1 MLPIIMNDLIRSSST
16 LSDEASEP
24 IKTILEAQ
32 VVDFDPSLASNSN
45 SSEHYEYNQTCHTG
59 SSDSEDLTTPADLAF
74 VQESSNVLRAVL
86 DELDMERAR
95 RIQAE
100 IRLAELPQK
109 RKEELKQKEA
119 QDAKRNQD
127 EQDAEL
133 EEEMNDYASDF
144 SREKHLVIALEIKK
158 IFENKTKIP
167 KKKLYTI
174 LHDLFENLF
183 NITIRDTCGTI
194 KCPTSV
200 KRQKQKRIKEAIHH
214 VQHEIDS
221 GMSRLMRTEYEEND
235 LKSSLET
242 VAKKF
247 VHDLIMDSGGGK
259 FRKTLSGHDQ
269 QSYEEKLTELSS
281 LLNEFRRTSARETK
295 VLTIERDEYRSLL
308 DSLTS
313 TNKAI
318 TLAKQK
324 EDGTLPF
331 YQTRLLEISPWD
343 EKVNDYI
350 QCTDEFYEWQAF
362 DTRTGKWNEK
372 KLGSN
377 SYFQN
382 LPFGNVDM
390 NTCEENQEKSVEV
403 QTSPKKKSLFT
414 TAARSS
420 VCTNIKLSYILDLS
434 DGFPVP
440 KQGTWEWINTWSV
453 ITYPSDDAIE
463 STTLQRLSCTED
475 IQGKGWVHA
484 ASMKNLLNN
493 EKCSCSPLEN
503 SRFRRRKWNR
513 TRVLLSYPSIS
524 PTTLN
529 MLKMHA
535 QNSKLTMA
543 VSKLERQVV
552 DMQHEMDIKEK
563 DYEDRKAELSRK
575 LLDKKTI
582 VEEKEG
588 TIRKL
593 KDELSR
599 YETEDDSSRTSHSDD
614 FHIEKPLLVMK
625 EEELIADDDVISSQ
639 SVAKSVDVPQS
650 VISPKKSDLEC
661 AEELVDSIISIFQ
674 SPSSDKGSCKD
685 EDEIQFTH
693 AKHESPGIKDQLLLW
708 KRGPND
714 RNLSM
719 SEKSTDD
726 KFQMRPRLDSGN
738 LKDILFGAKGSKIF
752 ESVKS
757 NVETMKTNV
766 QIAAEKAQRIV
777 EENA

>member
-1 MLPIIMNDLIRSSST
+1 MNDLIPSSST
-16 LSDEASEP
+16 LSNEASEP

-32 VVDFDPSLASNSN
+32 VVDFDTSLASNSN
-45 SSEHYEYNQTCHTG
+45 GSEQYEYNQTCHTG

-74 VQESSNVLRAVL
+74 VEESSNVLRAVL

-127 EQDAEL
+127 EQDAQL

-167 KKKLYTI
+167 KKKLYNV

-183 NITIRDTCGTI
+183 TITIRETCGTI

-221 GMSRLMRTEYEEND
+221 GMSRLMRTDYEEND
-235 LKSSLET
+235 LKSSLEI
-242 VAKKF
+242 VAKNF

-259 FRKTLSGHDQ
+259 FRKTLSDQDQ

-281 LLNEFRRTSARETK
+281 LLNEFRRTSAKETK

-318 TLAKQK
+318 TLANQK

-362 DTRTGKWNEK
+362 DPRTGKWNEK
-372 KLGSN
+372 KLGTN
-377 SYFQN
+377 PYFQN

-390 NTCEENQEKSVEV
+390 NTCGENEEKSAEV
-403 QTSPKKKSLFT
+403 QTSPKKKFLFSN
-414 TAARSS
+414 AAQSS

-440 KQGTWEWINTWSV
+440 KQGTWEWINTWGV
-453 ITYPSDDAIE
+453 ITYGSDDAIE

-484 ASMKNLLNN
+484 ASMKSLLNN
-493 EKCSCSPLEN
+493 EKCTCIPQAN

-513 TRVLLSYPSIS
+513 TRVLLSYPGIS

-543 VSKLERQVV
+543 VSKLERQVA
-552 DMQHEMDIKEK
+552 DMQREMDIKEK
-563 DYEDRKAELSRK
+563 EYEERNAELSRK
-575 LLDKKTI
+575 LLDKKTMA
-582 VEEKEG
+582 EEKEG
-588 TIRKL
+588 TIQKL
-593 KDELSR
+593 KNQLSR
-599 YETEDDSSRTSHSDD
+599 YEVDDDSSEMSHSDD
-614 FHIEKPLLVMK
+614 FHIEKKPLLVMK
-625 EEELIADDDVISSQ
+625 EEELIADDDAISNH
-639 SVAKSVDVPQS
+639 SVTKSVDVPQS

-674 SPSSDKGSCKD
+674 SPSSDKGSVKD
-685 EDEIQFTH
+685 EDEIQFTP
-693 AKHESPGIKDQLLLW
+693 AKNESPGIKDQLLLW
-708 KRGPND
+708 KRGSND
-714 RNLSM
+714 RSLSM
-719 SEKSTDD
+719 SEKSTEE

-738 LKDILFGAKGSKIF
+738 LKDIIFGAKGSKIF

>member
-1 MLPIIMNDLIRSSST
+1 MNDLIRSSSN
-16 LSDEASEP
+16 LSNEASEP

-32 VVDFDPSLASNSN
+32 VVDFDPSLASNSAG
-45 SSEHYEYNQTCHTG
+45 SEHYEYNQTFHTG

-74 VQESSNVLRAVL
+74 VEESSNVLRAVL

-119 QDAKRNQD
+119 QDAKYNQD
-127 EQDAEL
+127 EQDAQL
-133 EEEMNDYASDF
+133 EEEMNDYTSDF
-144 SREKHLVIALEIKK
+144 SREKHLVIAFEIKK

-167 KKKLYTI
+167 KKKLYTV

-183 NITIRDTCGTI
+183 TITIRETCGTI

-200 KRQKQKRIKEAIHH
+200 KRHKQKRIKEAIHH
-214 VQHEIDS
+214 VQHEIDT
-221 GMSRLMRTEYEEND
+221 GMSRLIRTEYEEND

-259 FRKTLSGHDQ
+259 FRKTLSDQDQ

-281 LLNEFRRTSARETK
+281 LLNEFRRTSAKETK

-324 EDGTLPF
+324 ENGTLPF

-372 KLGSN
+372 KLGTN
-377 SYFQN
+377 PYFQN

-390 NTCEENQEKSVEV
+390 NTFGENEEKSAEV
-403 QTSPKKKSLFT
+403 QTSPKKKFLFS
-414 TAARSS
+414 TAAQSS
-420 VCTNIKLSYILDLS
+420 VCTNLKMSFILDLS
-434 DGFPVP
+434 DGFPIP
-440 KQGTWEWINTWSV
+440 KQGTWEWINTWGV
-453 ITYPSDDAIE
+453 IIFPSDTAIE

-475 IQGKGWVHA
+475 IQGKGWIHA
-484 ASMKNLLNN
+484 ASMKNLLSN
-493 EKCSCSPLEN
+493 EKCTCTPQAN

-552 DMQHEMDIKEK
+552 EMQQEMNIKEK
-563 DYEDRKAELSRK
+563 DYEDRNSELSRK
-575 LLDKKTI
+575 LLDKKAI
-582 VEEKEG
+582 VEEKDS

-593 KDELSR
+593 KYELSR
-599 YETEDDSSRTSHSDD
+599 YKAEDDSSETSCSDD
-614 FHIEKPLLVMK
+614 FHNEKKPLLVMK
-625 EEELIADDDVISSQ
+625 EEELIADDDGVSNQ
-639 SVAKSVDVPQS
+639 SVSKSIDLPQS
-650 VISPKKSDLEC
+650 VKSDLEC

-674 SPSSDKGSCKD
+674 SPSTDKCSFKD
-685 EDEIQFTH
+685 QDEIQFTPT
-693 AKHESPGIKDQLLLW
+693 KHESPGIKEQLLLW
-708 KRGPND
+708 KKGTND
-714 RNLSM
+714 RSLSM
-719 SEKSTDD
+719 SEKSTEE
-726 KFQMRPRLDSGN
+726 KLQMRPRLDSGN